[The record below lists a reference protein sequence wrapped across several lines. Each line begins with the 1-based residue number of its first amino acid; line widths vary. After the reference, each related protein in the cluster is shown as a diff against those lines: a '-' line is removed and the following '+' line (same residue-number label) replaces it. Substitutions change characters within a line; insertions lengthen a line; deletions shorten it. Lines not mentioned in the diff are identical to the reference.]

1 MDPGRLAQHSED
13 VEERAEQRAPLVSHH
28 TGSGPPHPYGS
39 GNKQLLPSGV
49 AHQQVKKSSLLFP
62 TPSGS
67 SAGALYSIFITLPV
81 LMLG

>member
-28 TGSGPPHPYGS
+28 PGSGAPHPYGS
-39 GNKQLLPSGV
+39 GNKQLLPSG
-49 AHQQVKKSSLLFP
+49 AAVKKTSLLFP